1 MPLWGRCSRAA
12 RQAME
17 PKEYR
22 QRVQRLE
29 PPRPV
34 VRNALWAF
42 LVGGAICLVGQVVQS
57 GLMAVGYNE
66 ETVKAPTAIIMVFL
80 GAAGTALGFY
90 DRLAKIGGMGAN
102 LPITGFS
109 NAVVA
114 PAMEFKLEGPIMG
127 TGARIF
133 QVAGP
138 VIAYGLLAAF
148 VVGIVRYAIVGA
160 AP

>member
-1 MPLWGRCSRAA
+1 
-12 RQAME
+12 ME

-22 QRVQRLE
+22 QRVKRLE
-29 PPRPV
+29 KPRPI
-34 VRNALWAF
+34 VRNAFWAF
-42 LVGGAICLVGQVVQS
+42 VVGGTICLIGQLVQS
-57 GLMAVGYNE
+57 GLMAIGYNQ
-66 ETVKAPTAIIMVFL
+66 ETVKAPTSIIMVFL
-80 GAAGTALGFY
+80 GAVGTAFGFY
-90 DRLAKIGGMGAN
+90 DRIAKLGGMGAN

-114 PAMEFKLEGPIMG
+114 PAMEFKQEGPIMG

-148 VVGIVRYAIVGA
+148 AVGIVRYAIMGFK
-160 AP
+160 P

>member
-1 MPLWGRCSRAA
+1 
-12 RQAME
+12 ME

-29 PPRPV
+29 QPRPI

-42 LVGGAICLVGQVVQS
+42 VVGGIICLIGQVVQS
-57 GLMAVGYNE
+57 SLMAAGYND

-80 GAAGTALGFY
+80 GSLGTALGIY
-90 DRLAKIGGMGAN
+90 DRLAKLGGMGAN
-102 LPITGFS
+102 LPITGFA

-114 PAMEFKLEGPIMG
+114 PAMEFKQEGPIMG

-148 VVGIVRYAIVGA
+148 VVGLVRYLIMGLQS
-160 AP
+160 

>member
-1 MPLWGRCSRAA
+1 
-12 RQAME
+12 ME

-29 PPRPV
+29 PQRPIA
-34 VRNALWAF
+34 RNALWAF
-42 LVGGAICLVGQVVQS
+42 VVGGIICLVGQVVQS
-57 GLMAVGYNE
+57 GLMAVGYTE

-80 GAAGTALGFY
+80 GALGTALGVY
-90 DRLAKIGGMGAN
+90 DRIAKLGGMGAN

-114 PAMEFKLEGPIMG
+114 PAMEFKQEGAIMG

-133 QVAGP
+133 QIAGP
-138 VIAYGLLAAF
+138 VIAYGLLTAF
-148 VVGIVRYAIVGA
+148 VVGIVRFAIMGGK
-160 AP
+160 P